1 MMTTRR
7 FTSRKKV
14 IGLQLNEKIGA
25 VEAIL
30 FASGEPVEEKRISEA
45 AVLDKGSI
53 AGIVKTLN
61 NRYDDNGSALKI
73 VRLGTS
79 YQMCTREE
87 YAEYIR
93 SAIEYKKQI
102 PLSNAAMEALTVI
115 AYNQPVTKGFVEN
128 VRGIDSSSVINSLV
142 EKELL
147 EESGR
152 LDVPGR
158 PVAYKTTENFLRCF
172 GLSSLDDLPPLV
184 REDTDSQTSL
194 FDEESGDNDYEEP
207 QLITR

>member
-1 MMTTRR
+1 M
-7 FTSRKKV
+7 
-14 IGLQLNEKIGA
+14 IELQLNEKIGA

-102 PLSNAAMEALTVI
+102 TLSNAAMEALTVI

-194 FDEESGDNDYEEP
+194 FDEESGDSDYEEP

>member
-7 FTSRKKV
+7 FTSRKRV
-14 IGLQLNEKIGA
+14 IELQLNEKIGA

-142 EKELL
+142 EKGLL

>member
-1 MMTTRR
+1 M
-7 FTSRKKV
+7 
-14 IGLQLNEKIGA
+14 IELQLNEKIGA

-172 GLSSLDDLPPLV
+172 GL
-184 REDTDSQTSL
+184 
-194 FDEESGDNDYEEP
+194 
-207 QLITR
+207 

>member
-1 MMTTRR
+1 
-7 FTSRKKV
+7 
-14 IGLQLNEKIGA
+14 
-25 VEAIL
+25 
-30 FASGEPVEEKRISEA
+30 
-45 AVLDKGSI
+45 
-53 AGIVKTLN
+53 
-61 NRYDDNGSALKI
+61 
-73 VRLGTS
+73 
-79 YQMCTREE
+79 MCTREE

>member
-7 FTSRKKV
+7 FTSRERL
-14 IGLQLNEKIGA
+14 IELQLNEKIGA

>member
-7 FTSRKKV
+7 FTSRKRV
-14 IGLQLNEKIGA
+14 IELQLNEKIGA

-207 QLITR
+207 HLITR

>member
-1 MMTTRR
+1 MTTRR
-7 FTSRKKV
+7 FTSRERV

-142 EKELL
+142 EKGLL

>member
-7 FTSRKKV
+7 FTSRERL
-14 IGLQLNEKIGA
+14 IELQLNEKIGA

-115 AYNQPVTKGFVEN
+115 AYNQPITKGFVEN

>member
-1 MMTTRR
+1 M
-7 FTSRKKV
+7 
-14 IGLQLNEKIGA
+14 
-25 VEAIL
+25 
-30 FASGEPVEEKRISEA
+30 
-45 AVLDKGSI
+45 
-53 AGIVKTLN
+53 
-61 NRYDDNGSALKI
+61 
-73 VRLGTS
+73 
-79 YQMCTREE
+79 
-87 YAEYIR
+87 
-93 SAIEYKKQI
+93 
-102 PLSNAAMEALTVI
+102 
-115 AYNQPVTKGFVEN
+115 EN

-142 EKELL
+142 EKGLL

>member
-1 MMTTRR
+1 M
-7 FTSRKKV
+7 
-14 IGLQLNEKIGA
+14 
-25 VEAIL
+25 
-30 FASGEPVEEKRISEA
+30 
-45 AVLDKGSI
+45 DKGSI

-87 YAEYIR
+87 YAEYIS
-93 SAIEYKKQI
+93 SAIEYKKQT

-142 EKELL
+142 EKGLL

-194 FDEESGDNDYEEP
+194 FDEESGDNEYEEP

>member
-1 MMTTRR
+1 M
-7 FTSRKKV
+7 
-14 IGLQLNEKIGA
+14 
-25 VEAIL
+25 
-30 FASGEPVEEKRISEA
+30 
-45 AVLDKGSI
+45 D
-53 AGIVKTLN
+53 
-61 NRYDDNGSALKI
+61 
-73 VRLGTS
+73 
-79 YQMCTREE
+79 
-87 YAEYIR
+87 
-93 SAIEYKKQI
+93 
-102 PLSNAAMEALTVI
+102 
-115 AYNQPVTKGFVEN
+115 N

-152 LDVPGR
+152 VDVPGR

>member
-7 FTSRKKV
+7 FTSRKRV

>member
-1 MMTTRR
+1 M
-7 FTSRKKV
+7 
-14 IGLQLNEKIGA
+14 QLNEKIGA

>member
-7 FTSRKKV
+7 FTSRERV
-14 IGLQLNEKIGA
+14 IELQLNEKIGA